1 MRPQAQWELEGELLQ
16 IQISLDKLN
25 KQPELSEEERERMA
39 DLEKRKQI
47 LQDLLRKEKM
57 KLR

>member
-47 LQDLLRKEKM
+47 LQDLVRKEKM